1 MMNTWCCSYI
11 CELFFDGI
19 STESTRFVMNQ
30 RRLRGLVF
38 GVDEMVGLQ
47 RGIKLR
53 MVSPAGIENQY
64 NQLNLFTI

>member
-1 MMNTWCCSYI
+1 MLMMNTWCCSSI

-53 MVSPAGIENQY
+53 MVSPAYFEVNIQGIDIY
-64 NQLNLFTI
+64 

>member
-1 MMNTWCCSYI
+1 MMNTWRYSSI

-19 STESTRFVMNQ
+19 SSESTRFVMNQ
-30 RRLRGLVF
+30 RRLRGLSF

-53 MVSPAGIENQY
+53 MVSPAYFESLFLFIDNQ
-64 NQLNLFTI
+64 